1 MWEYAEAQRL
11 RPANPELPLHLASV
25 LEKGKLVDAA
35 TAQLVPALRAEPK
48 LVDEVIDA
56 GTKKAT
62 AVARQ
67 TITEVNEAMKM
78 G

>member
-1 MWEYAEAQRL
+1 MCSSD
-11 RPANPELPLHLASV
+11 LPRV
-25 LEKGKLVDAA
+25 N
-35 TAQLVPALRAEPK
+35 K

-67 TITEVNEAMKM
+67 TIAEVNEAMKM